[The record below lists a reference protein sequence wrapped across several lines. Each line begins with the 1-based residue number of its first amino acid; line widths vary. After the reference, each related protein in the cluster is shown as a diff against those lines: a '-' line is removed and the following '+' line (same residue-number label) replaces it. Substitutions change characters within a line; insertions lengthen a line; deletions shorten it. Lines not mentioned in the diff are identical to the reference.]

1 MKNKYNRT
9 IFFEEYVHINGIDH
23 YLLHSGTKYSNPLM
37 LFLHGGPGF
46 AESTISYIFQKQW
59 EEIYTVV
66 HWDQRGAGK
75 TFTKNPNETSTFDL
89 LLEDL
94 FLIIQYLKERYK
106 KQKLFCLGI
115 HGELF

>member
-46 AESTISYIFQKQW
+46 AESTMAMMDQPNLFFDILAEIRN
-59 EEIYTVV
+59 EEGRIT
-66 HWDQRGAGK
+66 
-75 TFTKNPNETSTFDL
+75 TIE
-89 LLEDL
+89 
-94 FLIIQYLKERYK
+94 
-106 KQKLFCLGI
+106 
-115 HGELF
+115 